1 MSWLNRFL
9 IANWS
14 LALVPIV
21 LLCVW
26 LSGVWVG
33 VGHTQRM
40 WDAERHQVAL
50 AQAREE
56 QKLADVKR
64 SQDQINHQISNEFNQ
79 RSARLAADWQSSDSA
94 RVRSNPANNVKHMS
108 SVSST
113 SSAVAQATSDFVPAT
128 SENEGSVSCMRLVED
143 AAQTTLML
151 IEIQRWY
158 DLHSNFVK

>member
-1 MSWLNRFL
+1 
-9 IANWS
+9 
-14 LALVPIV
+14 
-21 LLCVW
+21 
-26 LSGVWVG
+26 
-33 VGHTQRM
+33 
-40 WDAERHQVAL
+40 
-50 AQAREE
+50 
-56 QKLADVKR
+56 
-64 SQDQINHQISNEFNQ
+64 
-79 RSARLAADWQSSDSA
+79 
-94 RVRSNPANNVKHMS
+94 MS